1 MKEDKV
7 NAMTWYRFHTKIC
20 HVSFLVSA
28 ATTLQAI
35 TLRPTYLLVLTVVY
49 GKDSTRVEY
58 PDDR

>member
-1 MKEDKV
+1 MKEDQV

-35 TLRPTYLLVLTVVY
+35 TLRPTYLLTVVY
-49 GKDSTRVEY
+49 GKDSNRVEG